1 MLLQTFID
9 LINTNGV
16 VVGLITFL
24 LGLLLGHWLRIEGDK
39 RKEFNEVALRIR
51 IALKSSLADN
61 GRCPAGIDPKDME
74 LFSHL
79 LRWWQKSSFIKAW
92 ASYEAECKNCQT
104 QDAVYGSVEY
114 QKTERLEKLLQHV
127 ICFTAL
133 R

>member
-1 MLLQTFID
+1 
-9 LINTNGV
+9 
-16 VVGLITFL
+16 

-39 RKEFNEVALRIR
+39 RKEFNEVARR
-51 IALKSSLADN
+51 TSDALKSSLAGD
-61 GRCPAGIDPKDME
+61 GHCHAGIDPKDIE

-79 LRWWQKSSFIKAW
+79 LRWWQKSCFTKAW
-92 ASYEAECKNCQT
+92 ASYEDECKSCQT

>member
-1 MLLQTFID
+1 MPLQTFID

-16 VVGLITFL
+16 VVSIVTFL

-51 IALKSSLADN
+51 VALKSSLSGD
-61 GRCPAGIDPKDME
+61 GHCHAGIDPKDME

-79 LRWWQKSSFIKAW
+79 LRWWQKSCFTKAW
-92 ASYEAECKNCQT
+92 ASYEDECKKCQT
-104 QDAVYGSVEY
+104 QDAVYGSVAY
-114 QKTERLEKLLQHV
+114 QKTERLEKLLQN
-127 ICFTAL
+127 IIRFTAL

>member
-1 MLLQTFID
+1 MTPQTFID

-16 VVGLITFL
+16 VVSLVTFL

-51 IALKSSLADN
+51 VALKSSLS
-61 GRCPAGIDPKDME
+61 GEGHCHAGVKREDME

-79 LRWWQKSSFIKAW
+79 LRWWQRGGFTEVW
-92 ASYEAECKNCQT
+92 ALYEAECKNCQT
-104 QDAVYGSVEY
+104 QDAVYGTVVYRKS
-114 QKTERLEKLLQHV
+114 ERLEQLLEQV
-127 ICFTAL
+127 ILFTAL